1 MLGRL
6 SSFLSTFLYIYIEK
20 MPLSSPLTEFII
32 FRHIIIHPFKGKR
45 DASVMIL
52 ISFINYLYLESLFVI
67 NVW

>member
-6 SSFLSTFLYIYIEK
+6 SSFLSTFLYIY
-20 MPLSSPLTEFII
+20 I